1 MSQEEIVSVCISVI
15 AICISVVNVIYNI
28 LWTIEDNKR
37 WDDYYNRPIE
47 KHEDIIIESQ
57 KTIFLKP
64 KGYEHHT
71 RHRTTEF

>member
-1 MSQEEIVSVCISVI
+1 MILSIVALIVSILSL
-15 AICISVVNVIYNI
+15 AYSIYC
-28 LWTIEDNKR
+28 TIEDNKR

-57 KTIFLKP
+57 KTIFLTP